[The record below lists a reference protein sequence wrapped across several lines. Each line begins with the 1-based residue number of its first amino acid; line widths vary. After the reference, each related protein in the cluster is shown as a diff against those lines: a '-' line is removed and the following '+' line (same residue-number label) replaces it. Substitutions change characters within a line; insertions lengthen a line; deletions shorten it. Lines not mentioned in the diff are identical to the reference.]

1 MIGTKVLL
9 VDDEEDFVNTLKA
22 RLEIRGLTA
31 DVAFDG
37 ESAVEQ
43 VRKKAYDAIIL
54 DLVMP
59 GIDGIETLKRVLEIN
74 PDLQVILLTGRATI
88 ATGVEAVKK
97 GAADFLEKPAEFETL
112 LARIQH
118 AATKRLVLIE
128 QRGEEE
134 IAQILLRR
142 SW

>member
-1 MIGTKVLL
+1 MKGTRVLL
-9 VDDEEDFVNTLKA
+9 VDDEEDFVDTLA
-22 RLEIRGLTA
+22 NRLQMRDLTV
-31 DVAFDG
+31 DVAYDG
-37 ESAVEQ
+37 KSAVEKVKQ
-43 VRKKAYDAIIL
+43 HAYDAMIL

-59 GIDGIETLKRVLEIN
+59 GIDGIETLKRVLAIN

-88 ATGVEAVKK
+88 ATGVEAVKR
-97 GAADFLEKPAEFETL
+97 GAADFLEKPTELDVL
-112 LARIQH
+112 LERIQQ

-134 IAQILLRR
+134 IAEILLRR